1 MLIYK
6 YDVLKDLNDNG
17 FTSYKLTGRKNGLTQ
32 GKDTTIIGG
41 SQLQKL
47 RNGDVVG
54 INVLETICRL
64 LNKQPGE
71 IIEYIDDERYEAL
84 YNSGYFKDKGVPVP
98 PPKKK

>member
-6 YDVLKDLNDNG
+6 FDLKKELASNG
-17 FTSYKLTGRKNGLTQ
+17 YTTYRLVGKKNGLTQ

-41 SQLQKL
+41 SQLQKIHK
-47 RNGDVVG
+47 GEVVG

-98 PPKKK
+98 PPRKK